1 MPSPSTIVV
10 SAVADVRLAAPRASE
25 EGWNETPIVGLES
38 IPIMTTS
45 SPAETCGS
53 IVAATVFAIRRQ

>member
-10 SAVADVRLAAPRASE
+10 PVGPTLGSPPQASE
-25 EGWNETPIVGLES
+25 EGWNEMPIVGLES

-45 SPAETCGS
+45 SPADTCGS